1 METIKISTA
10 QNIDIEYEVA
20 GLGERVLARLIDL
33 AGFLVLYI
41 ISIILFGVAAFT
53 HSSVGF
59 YVIMIGFLVVF
70 IFYDLVCELT
80 MNGQS
85 VGKKIMKI
93 RVISLTGSQ
102 PTLSQYLLR
111 WLFRIIDFS
120 IVFGFGVVAVLAV
133 AFTEKHQRIGD
144 MIAKTIVIKTKP
156 RTAIGNIAFSAILPE
171 DYQPVFP
178 EAIHLN
184 DAQAALVQEVLMGFY
199 KTGHADLIYS
209 MAEKTKVHIAA
220 TMPQGMNELQF
231 LETVLKD
238 YNHLTSAVDK

>member
-33 AGFLVLYI
+33 AGFLALYI
-41 ISIILFGVAAFT
+41 LSIILFGVAAFT
-53 HSSVGF
+53 NSSVGF
-59 YVIMIGFLVVF
+59 YAVMIGFLAIFV
-70 IFYDLVCELT
+70 FYDLVCELT

-111 WLFRIIDFS
+111 WLFRIIDVS
-120 IVFGFGVVAVLAV
+120 VIFGFGVVAVLAV

-144 MIAKTIVIKTKP
+144 MVAKTIVIKTKP
-156 RTAIGNIAFSAILPE
+156 RTAFNNIAFNATIPE
-171 DYQPVFP
+171 NYQPVFQ

-184 DAQAALVQEVLMGFY
+184 DAQVALIHEVLTGFY

-209 MAEKTKVHIAA
+209 MAEKTKMHISA
-220 TMPQGMNELQF
+220 TMPQGMNDLQF

-238 YNHLTSAVDK
+238 YNYLTASVG